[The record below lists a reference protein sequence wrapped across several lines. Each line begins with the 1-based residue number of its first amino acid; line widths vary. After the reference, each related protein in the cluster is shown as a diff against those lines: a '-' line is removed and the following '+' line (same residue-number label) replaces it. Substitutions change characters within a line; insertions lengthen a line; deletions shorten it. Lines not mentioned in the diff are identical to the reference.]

1 MPRGR
6 HAAPAEPAAPAHRAA
21 VPGQSGPYSAAHDSA
36 LIARRRRHRKK
47 KRIITVVVAVLAVLV
62 VGAGTAFGIY
72 SAMLDD
78 RLALHDKSEME
89 SVDDALVSAD
99 LNEPFYLLA
108 IGSDSREG
116 SGTSSRSDESGD
128 NERSDVMILVRVDAP
143 NRQLTL
149 VSIPRDTPLHLD
161 DGRIIKMNEA
171 YNEGGAAATIKAVSE
186 LAGVPIAHYAEVH
199 FSELQQL
206 VDNLGG
212 VTVDVPVELSYNDA
226 LTGEEVTLYP
236 GEQTLNGQ
244 QAQIFARARHEYS
257 GNQDAN
263 RQNSVRQLA
272 MAIVQKALD
281 RPVYEIPGAVLDVAG
296 AVSTDL
302 NTADLVA
309 LATAFAGGSGDVTM
323 YSGSGPTDGDV
334 NDAAGGLWF
343 CYESPEGWSKL
354 MSVVDSGGD
363 PSGVDYSDVESYQA
377 TP

>member
-1 MPRGR
+1 MS
-6 HAAPAEPAAPAHRAA
+6 
-21 VPGQSGPYSAAHDSA
+21 GQSGPYSAVHDSA

-171 YNEGGAAATIKAVSE
+171 YNEGGAAATIEAVSE
-186 LAGVPIAHYAEVH
+186 LAGVPISHYAEVH

-212 VTVDVPVELSYNDA
+212 VTVDVPIELSYNDA

-281 RPVYEIPGAVLDVAG
+281 RPVYEIPGAMLDVAG

-302 NTADLVA
+302 NTADLIA

-323 YSGSGPTDGDV
+323 YSGSGPTDGDI

-343 CYESPEGWSKL
+343 CYESPEGWAKL
-354 MSVVDSGGD
+354 MGVVDSGGD